1 MNKKILSMIIAAS
14 MISSSAVVFAED
26 EPAVVDNDAVLISDT
41 IDATDEGIM
50 LISEEAVAEDEA
62 IEIAPSFVNF
72 EALKVVAVDG
82 EVIETVDAEENTVF
96 VNTHKSMFFN
106 IDGTEIELK
115 DLKAGDELSI
125 FVRANEPT
133 PLVLPAE
140 YTPAVIVKADAEY
153 AGSVAVDTFIPNT
166 DGEGYINTTGTLV
179 IHLPEDFV
187 TNKRIDNDYIV
198 FYSRTTMSI
207 PPQAPADKVVLLP
220 AEIVE
225 EETEEVA
232 GETVTEGKKFADVA
246 DDAAYAQSVY
256 DVVERGLFNGVSE
269 TEFMPGGNMTRAMF
283 VTVLGRLDGFAVKD
297 AMPTGFSDTPGDQ
310 YYSSYVVWANENGIV
325 KGYEDGTF
333 RPDNQVTREE
343 AMQIIWNYC
352 AYKGMTPEEGQAWAT
367 QLPYKDAARM
377 SGYAVNAG
385 MWNAIHNYFTVD
397 GEENIRPTENATRAE
412 VACAMNVLAGEIEK

>member
-1 MNKKILSMIIAAS
+1 MKKRILSIMLVAAMAAS
-14 MISSSAVVFAED
+14 STAVMAD
-26 EPAVVDNDAVLISDT
+26 EPAVMDDNAVLISDT
-41 IDATDEGIM
+41 IDASDEGIM
-50 LISEEAVAEDEA
+50 LISEEGAEAIAEEEA
-62 IEIAPSFVNF
+62 IEVAPSFVNF
-72 EALKVVAVDG
+72 AGLKIVAIEDTM
-82 EVIETVDAEENTVF
+82 IETVDEDDNTVF
-96 VNTHKSMFFN
+96 VNAHKSMFFN
-106 IDGTEIELK
+106 VDGTETKLDELE
-115 DLKAGDELSI
+115 AGDELSI

-140 YTPAVIVKADAEY
+140 YTPAVIVKADPAY

-187 TNKRIDNDYIV
+187 ENKRLDNDYIV
-198 FYSRTTMSI
+198 FYSRTTRSI

-220 AEIVE
+220 AEVVE
-225 EETEEVA
+225 EAVEEDVVET
-232 GETVTEGKKFADVA
+232 KKFADVA
-246 DDAAYAQSVY
+246 DDASYAESVY

-269 TEFMPGGNMTRAMF
+269 TEFLPDGNMTRAMF

-333 RPDNQVTREE
+333 RPDNKVTREE

-352 AYKGMTPEEGQAWAT
+352 TYKGMTPEDGQAWAV
-367 QLPYKDAARM
+367 QLPYADKTRM
-377 SGYAVNAG
+377 SEYAVNAG
-385 MWNAIHNYFTVD
+385 MWNAIHGYFTVD
-397 GEENIRPTENATRAE
+397 GEENIRPTESATRAE
-412 VACAMNVLAGEIEK
+412 VACAMSVLADEIAE

>member
-14 MISSSAVVFAED
+14 MAASATAAFAEN
-26 EPAVVDNDAVLISDT
+26 EPAVVDDNAVLVSDL
-41 IDATDEGIM
+41 IDASSEGIM
-50 LISEEAVAEDEA
+50 LISEDAPVEEEA

-72 EALKVVAVDG
+72 EGLKIVAVDG
-82 EVIETVDAEENTVF
+82 TMIETVDENDNTVF
-96 VNTHKSMFFN
+96 VNAHKSVFFN
-106 IDGTEIELK
+106 IDGTETKLDELK
-115 DLKAGDELSI
+115 EGDELSI

-140 YTPAVIVKADAEY
+140 YTPAVIVKADPAY
-153 AGSVAVDTFIPNT
+153 AGSVAVDTFIPNA
-166 DGEGYINTTGTLV
+166 DGGYINTTGTLV

-187 TNKRIDNDYIV
+187 ENKRLDNDYIV

-207 PPQAPADKVVLLP
+207 PPQAPADKVVLLQ
-220 AEIVE
+220 EEVVE
-225 EETEEVA
+225 EAVE
-232 GETVTEGKKFADVA
+232 GETDTKKFVDVA
-246 DDAAYAQSVY
+246 DDASYAKSVY

-269 TEFMPGGNMTRAMF
+269 TEFLPDGNMTRAMF

-333 RPDNQVTREE
+333 RPDNKVTREE

-352 AYKGMTPEEGQAWAT
+352 QYKGMTPEDNKAWAVRM
-367 QLPYKDAARM
+367 PYADTEKV
-377 SGYAVNAG
+377 SEYAVNAG
-385 MWNAIHNYFTVD
+385 MWNAIHGYFTVD
-397 GEENIRPTENATRAE
+397 GEENIRPTESATRAE
-412 VACAMNVLAGEIEK
+412 VACAMNVLASEIEG